1 MANVSEQIDAVKS
14 NLTGPAPT
22 LTELPPQA
30 SPQDLQARLNWG
42 EPALT
47 IIDVRDRTAYNQER
61 IQGAISMP
69 RAELLPMIQ
78 GSLESTRDIYIYGD
92 NDDDTAAAAE
102 QLRQAGFTRV
112 VELKDGLAGWQAIS
126 APTEGNA

>member
-14 NLTGPAPT
+14 NLTGPVPT
-22 LTELPPQA
+22 PPEVQSQA
-30 SPQDLQARLNWG
+30 SSQDLQARLNWG

-47 IIDVRDRTAYNQER
+47 IIDIRDRTAYNQER

-69 RAELLPMIQ
+69 QAELLAMIQ
-78 GSLESTRDIYIYGD
+78 GNLEPSRDIYLYGD
-92 NDDDTAAAAE
+92 NDEDTAAAAE

-112 VELKDGLAGWQAIS
+112 AELKDQLAGWKAIS